1 RLRQSFKDCTLC
13 ERSRSNAQRGSAGA
27 RLHQRGGI
35 RSHRRSTQDGPPILG
50 RRGGGVVTMKTN
62 LRGAELLLNPRLS
75 KSTAF
80 TENEREALGLVGLLP
95 DAVEDEELQIRRVM
109 QQLGHKN

>member
-1 RLRQSFKDCTLC
+1 GMEERALRA
-13 ERSRSNAQRGSAGA
+13 RSRPDAEGRRAA
-27 RLHQRGGI
+27 AWLHQRGGI
-35 RSHRRSTQDGPPILG
+35 QSHRRSAPDGPSI
-50 RRGGGVVTMKTN
+50 RSRGGGVGTMKTN
-62 LRGAELLLNPRLS
+62 PRGAELLLNPRLS

-80 TENEREALGLVGLLP
+80 IEKEREALGLVGLLP